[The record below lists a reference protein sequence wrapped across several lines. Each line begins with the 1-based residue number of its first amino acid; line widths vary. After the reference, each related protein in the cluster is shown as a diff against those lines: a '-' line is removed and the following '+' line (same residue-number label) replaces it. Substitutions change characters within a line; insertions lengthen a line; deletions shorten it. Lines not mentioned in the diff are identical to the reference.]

1 MNSSAAVNTH
11 MGSKEWGM
19 LILLSILWGGSFFT
33 VGIAVQE
40 LPTFTIVNLR
50 VAIAALTLFA
60 ILKLVRISMPMDLRH
75 WIAFFGMGL
84 LNNAIPFSLIVWGQA
99 HIASGLA
106 SILNAATPIFTV
118 VVAHFLTAD
127 EKMSPNKML
136 GVFIGFAGVAMMIG
150 MDALGELGTAVW
162 AQLAIIGATLS
173 YAFSGVWGRRF
184 KRMGTA
190 PMVTATGQLTASSL
204 ILLPVT
210 FYLDQPLSLNM
221 PGMETILAIVFLAVA
236 ATSLAYLLFFKI
248 LAAAGATNVMLVTL
262 LVPVS
267 AIILGAAF
275 LGEVLALKHF
285 LGMAM
290 IALGLAAIDGRP
302 WRMITG
308 ASKRAKV

>member
-1 MNSSAAVNTH
+1 MNTREFKH
-11 MGSKEWGM
+11 MQMGSKEWGL
-19 LILLSILWGGSFFT
+19 LIMLSILWGGSFFT
-33 VGIAVQE
+33 VAIAVEE

-50 VAIAALTLFA
+50 VALAAIALFMV
-60 ILKLVRISMPMDLRH
+60 LKFMRISMPTDKAH

-127 EKMSPNKML
+127 EKMSPHKML
-136 GVFIGFAGVAMMIG
+136 GVCIGFSGVTMMIG
-150 MDALGELGTAVW
+150 LDVLSDLGTAIW

-173 YAFSGVWGRRF
+173 YAFAGVWGRRF
-184 KRMGTA
+184 KRMGTK
-190 PMVTATGQLTASSL
+190 PIVTATGQLTASSL

-210 FYLDQPLSLNM
+210 FYMDQPLSLSM
-221 PGMETILAIVFLAVA
+221 PSMPTIGAVLFLAVA

-262 LVPVS
+262 LVPAS
-267 AIILGAAF
+267 AILLGAVF
-275 LGEVLALKHF
+275 LGEILAPKHF
-285 LGMAM
+285 MGMVM
-290 IALGLAAIDGRP
+290 IGLGLAAIDGRP

-308 ASKRAKV
+308 RFQRP